1 MKTIAL
7 LLVFGAF
14 LAGAFISV
22 LDPREVNWTWLVPV
36 LLIGIIGL
44 WLSRKV
50 HKEETQAGHKLA
62 GNMDLLSKSLDN
74 ILARLELINNNKEE
88 LPTYEARF
96 EIDRLFREELNTFA
110 DARESMIHVFGMQ
123 DYADVMSN
131 FAAGERDY
139 ADVMSNFAAGERYIN
154 RVWSASTDGY
164 VDEVNLYLGRALDQF
179 REAHEHFHALTLKH
193 AGQPPDNSGKQERIS
208 GSGKL

>member
-14 LAGAFISV
+14 LAGAFITV
-22 LDPREVNWTWLVPV
+22 LDPREINWSWLVPV
-36 LLIGIIGL
+36 LLIGVAGL

-50 HKEETQAGHKLA
+50 HNEEAQAGHKLA
-62 GNMDLLSKSLDN
+62 GNMDLLGQSLDN
-74 ILARLELINNNKEE
+74 ILDRLELINSNKEE

-96 EIDRLFREELNTFA
+96 EIDRLFREELNNFA
-110 DARESMIHVFGMQ
+110 DARESMVHVFGMQ
-123 DYADVMSN
+123 N
-131 FAAGERDY
+131 Y

-179 REAHEHFHALTLKH
+179 REAHEHFHELKLKF
-193 AGQPPDNSGKQERIS
+193 G
-208 GSGKL
+208 

>member
-131 FAAGERDY
+131 FAAGER
-139 ADVMSNFAAGERYIN
+139 YIN